1 MQARVLL
8 YRGTSE
14 LQSIGTMRTSIRPD
28 PTAASIALALAAADI
43 GVWEWSNGEGMVQV
57 NARWSEMVGYA
68 QGELDLSGF
77 NWYELVHPV
86 DLAIVHE
93 DALKQAN
100 ASAQGQFRVEFR
112 MRHKS
117 GRWVWIE
124 SRGQVVERDATGTPI
139 RLAGAHLD
147 VTERRAIDEVLN
159 IAHAAAVESEA
170 RFRALT
176 ELSSDWYWEQDTE
189 FRFTNFTGNL
199 TSAVHPAQ
207 GELGMRRWEIPTLNM
222 SEADWQVH
230 KETLQNQQTFRDLEV
245 HRIAKDGR
253 SLWVSVAGA
262 PFYSV
267 DGTFLGYR
275 GIGHDITARKEAEET
290 IKKLA
295 FFDVLTQ
302 LPNRQLMM
310 ERLQDVIATSRRDHH
325 HGALLF
331 IDLDNFKQLNDSK
344 GHQTGDLLLQ
354 QVAQRLKIGVR
365 EVDTVARLGGDEFV
379 VILKSLD
386 PNLQKAAVQARWVGQ
401 KLLVALNEP
410 YDLDGYEHHGTPSI
424 GATLFSGTDTDR
436 DELLKR
442 ADLAMYQAKA
452 DGRNL
457 LRFFDPAMQA
467 AVAERNRLEAELR
480 LALIRDEISVVYQ
493 PVVDTHRQ
501 VMGYEALARWDHAT
515 RGMVPPQE
523 FIALAEDSGLI
534 LQLGA
539 QVLRVACLQL
549 AQWAKSSG
557 SQALTLAVNVSAR
570 QFRQR
575 DFVAVVSGTLR
586 ETGARPQQLKLELTE
601 SLLLNDLDDVVAK
614 MNQLRALGVGFSLDD
629 FGTGYSS
636 LSYLKTLPLDQLK
649 IDKGFVQ
656 DVLDDP
662 SDAAIAVSILTLA
675 QALKLDVVA
684 EGVETE
690 GQMAFLAQHGCR
702 AFQGY
707 LFGKPAPLSGFA
719 KL

>member
-1 MQARVLL
+1 
-8 YRGTSE
+8 
-14 LQSIGTMRTSIRPD
+14 MRTSIRPD

-57 NARWSEMVGYA
+57 NTRWSEMIGYA
-68 QGELDLSGF
+68 PGELDLSGF
-77 NWYELVHPV
+77 KWYELIHLA

-93 DALKQAN
+93 ETLTQAN

-112 MRHKS
+112 MRHKA
-117 GRWVWIE
+117 GHWVWIE
-124 SRGQVVERDATGTPI
+124 SRGQVVERDADGTAV

-147 VTERRAIDEVLN
+147 
-159 IAHAAAVESEA
+159 
-170 RFRALT
+170 
-176 ELSSDWYWEQDTE
+176 
-189 FRFTNFTGNL
+189 
-199 TSAVHPAQ
+199 
-207 GELGMRRWEIPTLNM
+207 
-222 SEADWQVH
+222 
-230 KETLQNQQTFRDLEV
+230 
-245 HRIAKDGR
+245 
-253 SLWVSVAGA
+253 
-262 PFYSV
+262 
-267 DGTFLGYR
+267 
-275 GIGHDITARKEAEET
+275 ITQRKAAEET

-295 FFDVLTQ
+295 FFDALTQ

-354 QVAQRLKIGVR
+354 RVAQRLKIGVR

-386 PNLQKAAVQARWVGQ
+386 PNLQKAVVQARWVGQ

-410 YDLDGYEHHGTPSI
+410 YELNGYEHHGTPSI

-501 VMGYEALARWDHAT
+501 VIGYEALARWQHAT
-515 RGMVPPQE
+515 RGAVPPQE

-539 QVLRVACLQL
+539 HVLRVACRQL
-549 AQWAKSSG
+549 AA
-557 SQALTLAVNVSAR
+557 
-570 QFRQR
+570 
-575 DFVAVVSGTLR
+575 
-586 ETGARPQQLKLELTE
+586 
-601 SLLLNDLDDVVAK
+601 
-614 MNQLRALGVGFSLDD
+614 
-629 FGTGYSS
+629 
-636 LSYLKTLPLDQLK
+636 
-649 IDKGFVQ
+649 
-656 DVLDDP
+656 
-662 SDAAIAVSILTLA
+662 
-675 QALKLDVVA
+675 
-684 EGVETE
+684 
-690 GQMAFLAQHGCR
+690 
-702 AFQGY
+702 
-707 LFGKPAPLSGFA
+707 
-719 KL
+719 

>member
-1 MQARVLL
+1 MRHSS
-8 YRGTSE
+8 TSE
-14 LQSIGTMRTSIRPD
+14 QSAT
-28 PTAASIALALAAADI
+28 SIALALTAADI
-43 GVWEWSNGEGMVQV
+43 GVWEWRTGKGMEQV

-68 QGELDLSGF
+68 EGELDLTGF
-77 NWYELVHPV
+77 KWYDLVHPL

-93 DALKQAN
+93 ETTQQAN
-100 ASAQGQFRVEFR
+100 ASPQGQFRVEFR
-112 MRHKS
+112 MRHRA
-117 GRWVWIE
+117 GHWLWIE
-124 SRGQVVERDATGTPI
+124 SRGQVVERDSNGVAC
-139 RLAGAHLD
+139 RLAGAH
-147 VTERRAIDEVLN
+147 IDITQRHATDEALAN
-159 IAHAAAVESEA
+159 AHAIALASEE
-170 RFRALT
+170 RFRSLT
-176 ELSSDWYWEQDTE
+176 ELSSDWYWEQDAD
-189 FRFTNFTGNL
+189 FRFKAFQGNVK
-199 TSAVHPAQ
+199 SAVHPAQ
-207 GELGMRRWEIPTLNM
+207 GELGIRRWDIPSLNM
-222 SEADWQVH
+222 TEADWQAH
-230 KETLQNQQTFRDLEV
+230 QQVLRNHEPFRDLEV
-245 HRIAKDGR
+245 HRLDAKGQP
-253 SLWVSVAGA
+253 LWVSVSGA
-262 PFYSV
+262 PLFDSS
-267 DGTFLGYR
+267 GKFLGYR
-275 GIGHDITARKEAEET
+275 GIGHDITARKAAEET
-290 IKKLA
+290 IRKLA

-325 HGALLF
+325 HAALLF

-344 GHQTGDLLLQ
+344 GHQTGDLLLKR
-354 QVAQRLKIGVR
+354 VAQRLKVGVR

-410 YDLDGYEHHGTPSI
+410 YDLDGYEHHSTPSI

-442 ADLAMYQAKA
+442 ADLAMYQAKS

-480 LALIRDEISVVYQ
+480 LALVRDEISVVYQ

-501 VMGYEALARWDHAT
+501 VLGYEALARWHHPV
-515 RGMVPPQE
+515 RGAVPPQE

-534 LQLGA
+534 LQLGSF
-539 QVLRVACLQL
+539 VLRVACLKL
-549 AQWAKSSG
+549 AKWALRSDRQS
-557 SQALTLAVNVSAR
+557 LTLAVNVSAR

-586 ETGARPQQLKLELTE
+586 DTGARPQQLKLELTE
-601 SLLLNDLDDVVAK
+601 SLLLNDLDDVVSK
-614 MNQLRALGVGFSLDD
+614 MNELRALGVGFSLDD

-656 DVLDDP
+656 DVLVDP

-690 GQMAFLAQHGCR
+690 GQMAFLSEHGCR

-707 LFGKPAPLSGFA
+707 LFGEPAPLSEFGQ
-719 KL
+719 LGTQ